1 MCMAVKYPRLT
12 VDPLVFAFFDGK
24 LQLLLSVRE
33 NEPQKGEFAIPGGH
47 SYADQTTLD
56 AIANALQQKTVVS
69 MTDLSYIEQMYFF
82 DTQNVDPRGHAVTL
96 SFLCLVRP
104 DVGLRSLQ
112 QGALWV
118 DAHNVPK
125 LAFDHIS
132 IVERALSELKQK
144 LLTTTLG
151 QFLLPEECRL
161 NDICRLYE
169 AVFARSF
176 DNRNFRKKFLSFDV
190 LTDTNKK
197 EQGVANR
204 PSKLYKFTENRLVY
218 LYELKL

>member
-1 MCMAVKYPRLT
+1 
-12 VDPLVFAFFDGK
+12 
-24 LQLLLSVRE
+24 
-33 NEPQKGEFAIPGGH
+33 
-47 SYADQTTLD
+47 
-56 AIANALQQKTVVS
+56 
-69 MTDLSYIEQMYFF
+69 MYFF

-104 DVGLRSLQ
+104 EVGLRSLQ
-112 QGALWV
+112 KGALWV

-132 IVERALSELKQK
+132 IVKRACSELRQK
-144 LLTTTLG
+144 LLTTNLG
-151 QFLLPEECRL
+151 QFLLPEECKL

-169 AVFARSF
+169 AVFAKSF
-176 DNRNFRKKFLSFDV
+176 DNRNFRKKFLSYGV
-190 LTDTNKK
+190 LTDTNMR

-204 PSKLYKFTENRLVY
+204 PSKLYEFSEKKLSY

>member
-1 MCMAVKYPRLT
+1 MVAKYPRLT

-24 LQLLLSVRE
+24 LQLLLSIRE

-47 SYADQTTLD
+47 SYADQTTLE
-56 AIANALQQKTVVS
+56 AVANALHQKTVVS
-69 MTDLSYIEQMYFF
+69 FTDLSYIEQMYFF

-104 DVGLRSLQ
+104 EVGLRSLQ
-112 QGALWV
+112 KGALWV

-132 IVERALSELKQK
+132 IVKRACSELRQK
-144 LLTTTLG
+144 LLTTNLG
-151 QFLLPEECRL
+151 QFLLPEECKL

-169 AVFARSF
+169 AVFAKSF
-176 DNRNFRKKFLSFDV
+176 DNRNFRKKFLSYGV
-190 LTDTNKK
+190 LTDTNMR

-204 PSKLYKFTENRLVY
+204 PSKLYEFSEKKLSY